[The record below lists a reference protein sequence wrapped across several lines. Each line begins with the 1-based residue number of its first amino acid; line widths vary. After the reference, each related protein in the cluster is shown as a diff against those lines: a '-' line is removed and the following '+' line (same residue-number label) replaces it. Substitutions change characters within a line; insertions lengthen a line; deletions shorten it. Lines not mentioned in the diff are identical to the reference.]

1 MLDNC
6 RNLFC
11 YRYHWKNFIIDSNNI
26 RTLMSKKKIRV
37 TNELIKC
44 LDNGGIEQ
52 MTRAELRA
60 LFRKGYVERRQVQ
73 MNDGSVRYAYKP
85 VSPNII

>member
-1 MLDNC
+1 MG
-6 RNLFC
+6 R
-11 YRYHWKNFIIDSNNI
+11 
-26 RTLMSKKKIRV
+26 KKIRV
-37 TNELIKC
+37 TNELIKR

-85 VSPNII
+85 VSPNIM

>member
-1 MLDNC
+1 M
-6 RNLFC
+6 
-11 YRYHWKNFIIDSNNI
+11 
-26 RTLMSKKKIRV
+26 RTADVEIMSKKKIRV
-37 TNELIKC
+37 TNELIKR

-73 MNDGSVRYAYKP
+73 MDDGSVRYAYKQ
-85 VSPNII
+85 VMTNIL